1 MPSFQTSLKL
11 FTSGSPLHCLRM
23 RLFRTGSKR
32 LEQNNGRKE
41 IAQPIG
47 WVGVP
52 QGDSGVVVSTGNRMG
67 CLAGG
72 EKPGMKKPDC

>member
-1 MPSFQTSLKL
+1 MEGRKL
-11 FTSGSPLHCLRM
+11 LSPL
-23 RLFRTGSKR
+23 G
-32 LEQNNGRKE
+32 
-41 IAQPIG
+41 G